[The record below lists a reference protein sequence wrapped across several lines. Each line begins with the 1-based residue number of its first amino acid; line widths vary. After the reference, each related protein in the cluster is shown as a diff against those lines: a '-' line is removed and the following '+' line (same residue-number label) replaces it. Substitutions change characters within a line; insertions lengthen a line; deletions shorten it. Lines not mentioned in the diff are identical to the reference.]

1 MRERAQH
8 MQTSKMAQIKT
19 AWAWL
24 ELQWAS
30 RAHGQR
36 WQWVP
41 GERVGPLVS
50 SETWNTVAKEGYL
63 EKLRVSSTYEMST
76 ALPMA
81 NKFQKDKEDLSRTR
95 RQRQAPNDWHSI
107 FFSITTL
114 SPYEYRY
121 TEFLCEDFSSP
132 TSVVWKASSFALNFP
147 STISLAIDLPCS
159 LVRNHTFSYA
169 LSLSRD
175 FFFFFFFFWL
185 AWDCLRWSWPFKESS
200 IHFSLHLVTT

>member
-19 AWAWL
+19 AWVWL
-24 ELQWAS
+24 EPQWAS

-41 GERVGPLVS
+41 GETVGPLVS

-63 EKLRVSSTYEMST
+63 EKLRFSSTYEMST

-81 NKFQKDKEDLSRTR
+81 NKFQKDKEVLSRTR

-107 FFSITTL
+107 SFSITTL
-114 SPYEYRY
+114 SPYEHRY
-121 TEFLCEDFSSP
+121 TKFLCEDFSSP

-159 LVRNHTFSYA
+159 LVHTTLSHMLFHSPGTFSFSFVFGWPGTVWGGLDA
-169 LSLSRD
+169 LKSLQY
-175 FFFFFFFFWL
+175 
-185 AWDCLRWSWPFKESS
+185 
-200 IHFSLHLVTT
+200 IFSLHLVTT